1 MTENIC
7 SNIDMFG
14 MLSDDSEEKKKSQRK
29 ELLASTGV
37 KDFFEKGDINIEK
50 RICQGIECKLC
61 INACPTN
68 ALFWQSGEVKIVK
81 DLCVYCGA
89 CVLCCMVE
97 DCIKIKRIRKDGKE
111 EKFSK
116 PKELITLEE
125 RINTK
130 KRVKCVRNLFPAY
143 RKEKRTN

>member
-37 KDFFEKGDINIEK
+37 KDFFEKGDISIEK

-116 PKELITLEE
+116 PKELITFEE